1 MRPARATGAMASDD
15 EAAVAHPAQ
24 PPRRCTDS
32 FSTARLPAE
41 ASGGGGAVG
50 AGSFWGPSASAQAGQ
65 AVRTCAVASPS
76 FFFAVVH
83 RSPGSSA
90 QSRSV
95 ARRIESSARHAVE
108 QSAASACA

>member
-1 MRPARATGAMASDD
+1 MASDD
-15 EAAVAHPAQ
+15 EAAVAQPAQ

-32 FSTARLPAE
+32 LSTESVRAT
-41 ASGGGGAVG
+41 ASGAGGAAGV
-50 AGSFWGPSASAQAGQ
+50 GSFCGPSASAQAGQ

-76 FFFAVVH
+76 FFFALVQ

-90 QSRSV
+90 HSRSV